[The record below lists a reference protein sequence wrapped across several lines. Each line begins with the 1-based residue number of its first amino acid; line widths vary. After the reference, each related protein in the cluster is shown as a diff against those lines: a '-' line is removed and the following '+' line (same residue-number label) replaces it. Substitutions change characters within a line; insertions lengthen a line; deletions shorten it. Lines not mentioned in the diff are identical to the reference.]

1 MDEKKATIS
10 AINAHLT
17 RKRSSESMNE
27 VKMGACWADD
37 TFVVLLRGASPWR
50 TAGEWTKCTAAI
62 IRQKALRAVMIKP
75 QPMFLYGPEL
85 FVMNTLLRSVR

>member
-1 MDEKKATIS
+1 MAWLKVFISGWANTHAIPMDEKKATIS

-37 TFVVLLRGASPWR
+37 TFVVLLRGAPPGNGPS
-50 TAGEWTKCTAAI
+50 GL
-62 IRQKALRAVMIKP
+62 RQ
-75 QPMFLYGPEL
+75 
-85 FVMNTLLRSVR
+85 